1 MSVLS
6 NYLKI
11 FDLKPSEAALK
22 ILICTKDKVDTEL
35 NNIQKA
41 DLKTLPQLPYSDQS
55 YDLALCSQ
63 ILFLDDANYTENF
76 CVELL
81 VELCRVANEA
91 RVWPVMNNHG
101 HPSLYLGPVLKI
113 LQEKAFGVELKQV
126 NEATHPGEALLR
138 VWNPA
143 CKV

>member
-11 FDLKPSEAALK
+11 FDLKPSEVALK

-35 NNIQKA
+35 NNIQIA
-41 DLKTLPQLPYSDQS
+41 DLKTLPKLPYSDQS
-55 YDLALCSQ
+55 YGLALCSQ
-63 ILFLDDANYTENF
+63 ILFLDDADYSENF
-76 CVELL
+76 YVEFL
-81 VELCRVANEA
+81 VELCRVGNEA
-91 RVWPVMNNHG
+91 RVWPVVNNHG
-101 HPSLYLGPVLKI
+101 QPSRYLGPVLKI
-113 LQEKAFGVELKQV
+113 LQEKSFGVELRQV
-126 NEATHPGEALLR
+126 NDDAHPGEALLR